1 MLAPRRQRFFSV
13 GISLV
18 ACHVILNLVHASP
31 ALLPGVQPLPQQR
44 LSIWGFDIYDARL
57 WVRPGFSMASY
68 SAHAFVLELSY
79 LRSLEGAAIS
89 KRSIDE
95 MRKVGA
101 FSRDQENMWLK
112 AMLDIFPNV
121 QKADRLQ
128 AAYTPNAGTEFFL
141 NDKAIGR
148 IQDPLF
154 AQLFF
159 GIWLHESTTAP
170 ALRQAWLKGL

>member
-13 GISLV
+13 GIALV
-18 ACHVILNLVHASP
+18 ACHLILNLVHASP

-148 IQDPLF
+148 IQDALF

>member
-1 MLAPRRQRFFSV
+1 MFALRRQRYFSG
-13 GISLV
+13 GIALL
-18 ACHVILNLVHASP
+18 ACHLALNLAHASP

-79 LRSLEGAAIS
+79 LRSLEGSAIS
-89 KRSIDE
+89 I
-95 MRKVGA
+95 GA
-101 FSRDQENMWLK
+101 FSRDQENNWLK

-121 QKADRLQ
+121 QKGDRLQ
-128 AAYTPNAGTEFFL
+128 AVYGPTTGTEFLF
-141 NDKAIGR
+141 NDKVIGR

>member
-1 MLAPRRQRFFSV
+1 MLAPRRQHFFSV
-13 GISLV
+13 GIALV
-18 ACHVILNLVHASP
+18 ACHFILNLVHASP

>member
-1 MLAPRRQRFFSV
+1 MS
-13 GISLV
+13 
-18 ACHVILNLVHASP
+18 
-31 ALLPGVQPLPQQR
+31 
-44 LSIWGFDIYDARL
+44 
-57 WVRPGFSMASY
+57 SY
-68 SAHAFVLELSY
+68 SAQAFVLELSY

>member
-1 MLAPRRQRFFSV
+1 MFAIRFQRYFSS
-13 GISLV
+13 GIALL
-18 ACHVILNLVHASP
+18 ACHVALNLVHASP

-79 LRSLEGAAIS
+79 LRSLEGSAIS

-101 FSRDQENMWLK
+101 FSRDQETMWLK
-112 AMLDIFPNV
+112 AMLDLSLIH
-121 QKADRLQ
+121 
-128 AAYTPNAGTEFFL
+128 
-141 NDKAIGR
+141 I
-148 IQDPLF
+148 
-154 AQLFF
+154 
-159 GIWLHESTTAP
+159 
-170 ALRQAWLKGL
+170 